1 MAHFYPAKRNHT
13 NETLQ
18 KLIEVLDI
26 PRSYYEQAEERYKS
40 VYRHLIR
47 DGSKVQH
54 MNPDVYLQGSFRL
67 GTVIRPLLAKE
78 IFDLDMVCELTALKD
93 SFTQEQIK
101 NLLGD
106 EIKLYAEFNN
116 FKDEAEEMSR
126 CWRLNYADKVGFH
139 MDILPAIPE
148 SQSIIEILAEVL
160 ERNNVDPQ
168 LAAKAI
174 SITDIYD
181 ANYKT
186 ITTKWPYS
194 NARGYAAWFD
204 SRMEV
209 IAKSIRKSLVEMQK
223 YAAIEEVPAYALKT
237 PLQRAIQILKRH
249 RDLMF
254 RNKPKL
260 KPISMIITTLA
271 AHAYEGEE
279 DLADALHGILD
290 RMPNYVNKTS
300 PWVVNPTHPLE
311 HYSEQWDSKPELQLQ
326 ANFWAWHQSA
336 VQYFEQIQLQE
347 GSQLKGL
354 IKKGFDIELS
364 ENTNRSV
371 GAAAAAT
378 PTIYV
383 PQSARV
389 NIARPNKPWGK

>member
-237 PLQRAIQILKRH
+237 PLQRQAQAQT
-249 RDLMF
+249 
-254 RNKPKL
+254 N
-260 KPISMIITTLA
+260 
-271 AHAYEGEE
+271 
-279 DLADALHGILD
+279 LD
-290 RMPNYVNKTS
+290 D
-300 PWVVNPTHPLE
+300 
-311 HYSEQWDSKPELQLQ
+311 HYDVSSSCL
-326 ANFWAWHQSA
+326 
-336 VQYFEQIQLQE
+336 
-347 GSQLKGL
+347 
-354 IKKGFDIELS
+354 
-364 ENTNRSV
+364 
-371 GAAAAAT
+371 
-378 PTIYV
+378 
-383 PQSARV
+383 
-389 NIARPNKPWGK
+389 